1 MRHSY
6 KLAILVALTASILFS
21 GCNLEAS
28 GMRDQ
33 TRDVSLYWSTPLE
46 RVNGEPMARDDIQG
60 YEIRY
65 RHKSESSFRKVA
77 LQGST
82 QDSYHFGAIKDPENY
97 IFRVAVIDQQG
108 HYSDFVT
115 ARP

>member
-6 KLAILVALTASILFS
+6 KLVTLLTLTASILFS

-28 GMRDQ
+28 GMRGQ
-33 TRDVSLYWSTPLE
+33 AHDVSLYWSTPLE

-65 RHKSESSFRKVA
+65 RHKSESSFQKVV
-77 LQGST
+77 LQGNT
-82 QDSYHFGAIKDPENY
+82 QDSYHFEAIRDPENY

-115 ARP
+115 ANP